1 MKTNRNSNFKER
13 RVSLQETMNQMARRM
28 DGLLDQA
35 GQKKEQEGAKPEP
48 QAQSQVQ
55 SEDMRLWMAV
65 DPVLADLQKHLADA
79 KANMQSL
86 QKTNGEKDPMA
97 EVAKDIAESASS
109 AVETRLIELRQSAE
123 KKADLKA
130 LVIKEMDEK
139 FFAEREEERIYSKR
153 FWAEFARPRGRR
165 ESGVRKLADDSVMMV
180 LASLMVLQ
188 YNLNRAHNALS
199 IAASF
204 TAASANDRFRTDRQL
219 AGSV

>member
-1 MKTNRNSNFKER
+1 MKTNRNSHFRER

-35 GQKKEQEGAKPEP
+35 DQKKEQDGVKPGSE
-48 QAQSQVQ
+48 AQPQ
-55 SEDMRLWMAV
+55 SEDIRLWTAV

-79 KANMQSL
+79 RANMQSL
-86 QKTNGEKDPMA
+86 QKNHGSKDPMA
-97 EVAKDIAESASS
+97 EVAKDIAESAAS

-130 LVIKEMDEK
+130 LIIKEMDEK

-165 ESGVRKLADDSVMMV
+165 EIGVRKLADDSLMMV

-204 TAASANDRFRTDRQL
+204 TAASANDRFKTDRRL